1 MRFTRF
7 YRWSSLTPDAKRWV
21 ILITLISVLASV
33 SIDLLFEAVL
43 GKPLISEGLIISMLV
58 PLIVAPLAGMPLVT
72 LLSEFSVL
80 NRKLEQAGAESERHK
95 ADLTAE
101 IEKFESLCEQT
112 PMSWWRLD
120 LKTGQV
126 IYNRL
131 LAKRWALPVGGT
143 VDVDDLFSLQTT
155 AAVKMHQQAIE
166 ILRRTKST
174 SVVEHRGETGE
185 FKDKWYRFKYWP
197 TLDEHQQ
204 VIAVN
209 CTNTEVGELMQ
220 AKESAETALENTAT
234 ALKRLNKMAKAGGIG
249 LFTHNIKADVYTC
262 NDTFRDIFGLSHA
275 DYPEVSM
282 QDTASRFDPLLREQY
297 HRERMAAREVQDGRM
312 HERKLLLP
320 DGTRKTVLLNV
331 YPEYKNGELY
341 AMTGAAYDITEKQQL
356 LEEKTATLERQRE
369 LFAVIGH
376 ELRTPV
382 ASIEMLSQ
390 DSQYSDAEKVS
401 LVTDISKGLLGVL
414 EDLRTVI
421 APERANEAVTETAA
435 PSVVV
440 KRALGPL
447 SQLLYQSG
455 MQLHLD
461 MPTDQHICQ
470 FNVQALRQL
479 VTNLTKN
486 AALHSGASNLW
497 VSLTKDLSQTGRVGI
512 ELRVEDDG
520 IGIAPE
526 SAELLFAPYQRGDTQ
541 ADGSGLG
548 LYICK
553 ELSHKLGGVLSYETS
568 NRGGAAFVLQM
579 DLVSVD
585 AVTEAQ
591 AEAASEQEQRVS
603 LEGLRVLMA
612 EDDRMLRM
620 LTENQLKKV
629 GAQVQ
634 ACADGEAA
642 LEAYRPEQ
650 FDIVLTDIM
659 MPKLN
664 GYQLTRALRDEG
676 YHGVIIGVTAAAV
689 GEEGDELLQ
698 AGADAVIHKPISID
712 KFRNALSA
720 PAVAAKLRHCERLKA
735 SAV

>member
-1 MRFTRF
+1 M
-7 YRWSSLTPDAKRWV
+7 V
-21 ILITLISVLASV
+21 LITLFSVLASV
-33 SIDLLFEAVL
+33 AVDLLVTQVL
-43 GKPLISEGLIISMLV
+43 DVPLSNRGLLIATLV

-72 LLSEFSVL
+72 LLSELSVL
-80 NRKLEQAGAESERHK
+80 NCKLEQSAVENERQEAG
-95 ADLTAE
+95 LTAE
-101 IEKFESLCEQT
+101 IEKFEALCDQT
-112 PMSWWRLD
+112 PMSWWQLD
-120 LKTGQV
+120 LNTNQV
-126 IYNRL
+126 SYNRL
-131 LAKRWALPVGGT
+131 LARRWALPIGGSI
-143 VDVDDLFSLQTT
+143 DADDLFSLQTT

-174 SVVEHRGETGE
+174 YVVEHRGETGE
-185 FKDKWYRFKYWP
+185 FKGKWYRFKYWP

-204 VIAVN
+204 IIAVN

-234 ALKRLNKMAKAGGIG
+234 ALKRLNSVAEAGGIG
-249 LFTHNIKADVYTC
+249 LFTHYIKADVYTC

-297 HRERMAAREVQDGRM
+297 HGERMAAREVQEVRM

-390 DSQYSDAEKVS
+390 DSNYSDAEKVS
-401 LVTDISKGLLGVL
+401 LVTDISRGLLGVL

-421 APERANEAVTETAA
+421 APERAKEAVTETAV

-447 SQLLYQSG
+447 SQMLHQSG
-455 MQLHLD
+455 IQLHLD
-461 MPTDQHICQ
+461 MSTDQHICQ

-512 ELRVEDDG
+512 ELKVEDDG
-520 IGIAPE
+520 KGIASE
-526 SAELLFAPYQRGDTQ
+526 HTELLFAPYQRGDTQ

-548 LYICK
+548 LFICK

-568 NRGGAAFVLQM
+568 NRGGAAFVLQL
-579 DLVSVD
+579 DLVSFD
-585 AVTEAQ
+585 AVTQAQ
-591 AEAASEQEQRVS
+591 AEAAPEQEQRVS

-612 EDDRMLRM
+612 EDDQMLRM
-620 LTENQLKKV
+620 LTENQLKKF
-629 GAQVQ
+629 GAQVL
-634 ACADGEAA
+634 ACADGESA
-642 LEAYRPEQ
+642 LEAYSPEQ

-659 MPKLN
+659 MPRLN

-676 YHGVIIGVTAAAV
+676 YDGVIIGVTAAAV
-689 GEEGDELLQ
+689 GEESDELLQ

-720 PAVAAKLRHCERLKA
+720 PKVAAKLRHPERP
-735 SAV
+735 SA